1 MNYRHLFHAGNVA
14 DVFKHL
20 VLIRVLEALRLKETP
35 FCVIDT
41 HAGRGL
47 YRLQA
52 PGEFEQ
58 GIGRL
63 WPMRPQWPQLAAYF
77 ELLATLNNRNGLNA
91 YPGSPW
97 IIRALLRPQDRA
109 VFIER
114 HPQEA
119 AALRDNLRCA
129 GTHECRERRT
139 RGSGRDS
146 RGITINEADA
156 WAALKGLVPPREN
169 RGLVFIDPPYEK
181 PDEFEQVARA
191 LRAAHPRWRNGLY
204 LVWYPIKARRPVEKL
219 HAAVRAL
226 GAEALAIELLTLPED
241 VPQRLNGSGVI
252 LINPP
257 WKLEETLRAL
267 LPPLAT
273 FLAGPNGQPQVR
285 FETLSAGKNPQV
297 S

>member
-1 MNYRHLFHAGNVA
+1 MNYRHHFHAGNVA

-20 VLIRVLEALRLKETP
+20 VLIQVLETLRLKETP

-41 HAGRGL
+41 HAGSGL

-63 WPMRPQWPQLAAYF
+63 WPARTDWPQLAAYF
-77 ELLATLNNRNGLNA
+77 ELLAALNRNGLNA

-114 HPQEA
+114 HPEEA
-119 AALRDNLRCA
+119 AALRDNLH
-129 GTHECRERRT
+129 G
-139 RGSGRDS
+139 S

-156 WAALKGLVPPREN
+156 WAALKGLVPPKEN
-169 RGLVFIDPPYEK
+169 RGVVFIDPPYEQ

-191 LRAAHPRWRNGLY
+191 LRASHSRWRNGLY
-204 LVWYPIKARRPVEKL
+204 LVWYPIKTRRPVEKL
-219 HAAVRAL
+219 HEVVRAL
-226 GAEALAIELLTLPED
+226 GAEALAVELLMLPED

-257 WKLEETLRAL
+257 WKLEGTLRAL

-273 FLAGPNGQPQVR
+273 FLAGPDGQPQAR
-285 FETLSAGKNPQV
+285 FVNLSAGRNPKV

>member
-1 MNYRHLFHAGNVA
+1 VNYRHQFHAGNVA

-20 VLIRVLEALRLKETP
+20 VLLQVLEALRAKETS

-41 HAGRGL
+41 HAGSGL

-63 WPMRPQWPQLAAYF
+63 WPVRTDWPRLAAYF
-77 ELLATLNNRNGLNA
+77 ELLAALNHRSVLSA

-97 IIRALLRPQDRA
+97 IIRAQLRPQDRA

-114 HPQEA
+114 HPEEA
-119 AALRDNLRCA
+119 AALRDNLQ
-129 GTHECRERRT
+129 G
-139 RGSGRDS
+139 S

-156 WAALKGLVPPREN
+156 WAALKGLVPPKEN
-169 RGLVFIDPPYEK
+169 RGLVFIDPPYEQ
-181 PDEFEQVARA
+181 PDEFEHVARA
-191 LRAAHPRWRNGLY
+191 LRAAHSRWRNGQY

-219 HAAVRAL
+219 HEAVRAF
-226 GAEALAIELLTLPED
+226 GAEALAVELLMLPED

-257 WKLEETLRAL
+257 WKLEETLRVL

-273 FLAGPNGQPQVR
+273 FLAGTDGQPQVR
-285 FETLSAGKNPQV
+285 FVTLSPGKNPQV